1 MCEGEHYNAEA
12 AESITPVTGLNWF
25 WISIMAT
32 VPMVVAVIL
41 ALPFWRSR
49 QMTFGSIVGTVV
61 IFGTAIGLILREY
74 VELDRISQDCLD
86 AGAVCWPEPSAFTR
100 FAIYAFIGLLE
111 VFGLFFWSLKVEER
125 RRRRD
130 YAPEWQR

>member
-1 MCEGEHYNAEA
+1 M
-12 AESITPVTGLNWF
+12 TGLNWF

-32 VPMVVAVIL
+32 GPWVVAVL
-41 ALPFWRSR
+41 VALPFWRSR
-49 QMTFGSIVGTVV
+49 QMTFGSIVGTAV

-111 VFGLFFWSLKVEER
+111 VFALFFFSLKVEER